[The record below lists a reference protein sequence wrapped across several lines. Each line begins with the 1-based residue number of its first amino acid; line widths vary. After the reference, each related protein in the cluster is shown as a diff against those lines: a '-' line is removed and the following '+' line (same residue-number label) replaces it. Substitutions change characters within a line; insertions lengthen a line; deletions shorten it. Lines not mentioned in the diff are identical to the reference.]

1 MVSEVNQLKKYT
13 MFIDETG
20 TAEGMNTFGVAGVV
34 FENKYAYNE
43 DKTIITPLK
52 SAVDKFKRDCFGRDD
67 FVFHLEQISGG
78 KEPFR
83 SQDGVTRSQIAS
95 FWKGLPSFL
104 QNLDFKVIFV
114 SVDKVNLNEYFAK
127 PKDPYVVA
135 FAHIMKSFLSLISN
149 SSVESA
155 RIVMESRDDFHNF
168 KIQKAF
174 FDIFHSGTVHLD
186 ITDDMKEKI
195 KGFVFLDKDN
205 YHPGLEIAD
214 LVCNPLSRVKSGK
227 VEANPKRFIYG
238 KTNRI
243 FPVLQPKIYI
253 GKSGHSDNNWGFKK
267 IPVIHTV

>member
-1 MVSEVNQLKKYT
+1 

-20 TAEGMNTFGVAGVV
+20 TAAGSRSFGVTGVV

-43 DKTIITPLK
+43 DKTVITPLK
-52 SAVDKFKRDCFGRDD
+52 SAVDQFKRDCFGRDD

-78 KEPFR
+78 KKPFR
-83 SQDGVTRSQIAS
+83 TEDGVTRSQIAK
-95 FWKGLPSFL
+95 FWTDLPLFL
-104 QNLDFKVIFV
+104 QKLDFKIIFV
-114 SVDKVNLNEYFAK
+114 SVDKANLNQYFAK

-135 FAHIMKSFLSLISN
+135 FAHIMKSFLSLISKPD
-149 SSVESA
+149 VESA

-195 KGFVFLDKDN
+195 KGFVFLSKDN

-214 LVCNPLSRVKSGK
+214 LICNPLSRVKNGK
-227 VEANPKRFIYG
+227 VEANPKRYIYG
-238 KTNRI
+238 NKNRI

-253 GKSGHSDNNWGFKK
+253 GKPGHTETNWGFKNVP
-267 IPVIHTV
+267 IIHLH